1 MPLLFNLGLH
11 TSLKSI
17 SDRLLITEKI
27 FAFLDDI
34 YLVCRP
40 NRVAAVYEIVR
51 QKLQRHTNIDIH
63 SGKTKIWNRS
73 GEKPS
78 GVDQLTAAARVQ
90 DPCAIVWR
98 GDLELPVSE
107 QGMKV
112 LGVPLGR
119 DENATRF
126 LEKKTEHHDTLF
138 HRIPLVPD
146 VQASW
151 LLLSFCAATRANF
164 YLRNVTPEVARSFAI
179 SHDLKMHQCLCEII
193 GVDPDDVSRG
203 ALQQST
209 LPFHLGGLGLASA
222 VRTRDGAHWANWAD
236 SVSTMLK
243 TDPGLAATV
252 LTGCGSGRLFCSR
265 EPVRR
270 QVGCSRCGVANMG
283 RSRRRRHA

>member
-17 SDRLLITEKI
+17 SDPLLITENF

-40 NRVAAVYEIVR
+40 NRVAAVYEIIR

-63 SGKTKIWNRS
+63 SGKTKMWNRSGEKPS

-112 LGVPLGR
+112 CRWVG
-119 DENATRF
+119 TR
-126 LEKKTEHHDTLF
+126 T
-138 HRIPLVPD
+138 
-146 VQASW
+146 Q
-151 LLLSFCAATRANF
+151 
-164 YLRNVTPEVARSFAI
+164 
-179 SHDLKMHQCLCEII
+179 
-193 GVDPDDVSRG
+193 
-203 ALQQST
+203 
-209 LPFHLGGLGLASA
+209 
-222 VRTRDGAHWANWAD
+222 
-236 SVSTMLK
+236 
-243 TDPGLAATV
+243 PGFW
-252 LTGCGSGRLFCSR
+252 R
-265 EPVRR
+265 RR
-270 QVGCSRCGVANMG
+270 QNTTTLCFTGFRWSQTSKPAGCCCPSAPPRGPTSIYAT
-283 RSRRRRHA
+283 